1 MSHGSHDDPWL
12 FLVPSIVCYTAAI
25 IVVALHL
32 HITHRDRQLNKVA
45 QQRRSD
51 SGYPASV
58 IGLAL
63 DPGLDLARTSGSS
76 NGRSASAA
84 SSEDI
89 SSVRRPDAGRVSAGS
104 PGHAVPRPG
113 SEAAV
118 KRPGRAESS
127 SAGAASS
134 RRDVQGPPALSVER
148 GSDHPAPPQ
157 CDGRGLSVLD
167 RDLQCD
173 DLEGGLGIEAR
184 GEMPVSLGDLTASRG
199 HTGGISVEQDLDSLA
214 SGAEHISPVQL
225 GMTFA
230 PGPRGGGLALPNL
243 AEVFRPRSKPGER
256 RGSPGSWSDLANS
269 DEDTPESDGMAD
281 SEGAS
286 EDSGDDLA
294 PEVAAKSMAERKRKA
309 REMRKRR
316 RARRRGGGEG
326 SGDASPAPR

>member
-199 HTGGISVEQDLDSLA
+199 HTGGISVEQVSAVGALDLGRTWRIA
-214 SGAEHISPVQL
+214 MKTRRRVTGWPTA
-225 GMTFA
+225 
-230 PGPRGGGLALPNL
+230 RGLLRTAATIL
-243 AEVFRPRSKPGER
+243 RPRLQRSLWQK
-256 RGSPGSWSDLANS
+256 GSARHAKCGR
-269 DEDTPESDGMAD
+269 ED
-281 SEGAS
+281 
-286 EDSGDDLA
+286 A
-294 PEVAAKSMAERKRKA
+294 PEDEVAVKGPGMRVRLQGRPKAKAKA
-309 REMRKRR
+309 VEL
-316 RARRRGGGEG
+316 
-326 SGDASPAPR
+326 